1 MQFIV
6 KMTFQTFPLLNV
18 IKVPAI
24 KTSHVPHRFS
34 AHFAIQCSLSFELK
48 LCFSEVSFQV
58 LGLTFTNDQFSF
70 VAVLVFF
77 APNFVEI

>member
-34 AHFAIQCSLSFELK
+34 AHFAIQCSLSFELNSALVK
-48 LCFSEVSFQV
+48 YRFKF
-58 LGLTFTNDQFSF
+58 LG
-70 VAVLVFF
+70 
-77 APNFVEI
+77 